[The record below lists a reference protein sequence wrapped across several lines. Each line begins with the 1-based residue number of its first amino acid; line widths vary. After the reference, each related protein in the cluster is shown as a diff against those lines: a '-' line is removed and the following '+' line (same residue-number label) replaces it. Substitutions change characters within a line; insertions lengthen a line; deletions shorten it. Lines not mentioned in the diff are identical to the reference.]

1 VAVPAELARAIHH
14 VRSSPMFAVL
24 EVLGDPWLLRIVDAL
39 GAGAGRFDALA
50 RRLALPRS
58 TLTARLRLLQDR
70 GCVIA
75 IRYSDS
81 PPRDEYRLTAMGR
94 DALGAITLLHQWNR
108 RWAPRRGRVDAAAP
122 CRHCAATAG
131 IAAACATCGVDV
143 VPRDVAALDFPLA
156 APPPLPPVP
165 GYRRSRRGGERT
177 GAAATA
183 PTGEECVGDRWI
195 SLVLGAALLGV
206 RRFRD
211 FQAALD
217 IAPNILAARLDALVA
232 SGLVARAP
240 AAPARPEYRITAKGL
255 DLYPAILALHAW
267 GERWLDPGWAARS
280 GWALLH
286 RPCAT
291 WLATQLVCTSCR
303 AATEQPKV

>member
-1 VAVPAELARAIHH
+1 VAVSPELARAIHH
-14 VRSSPMFAVL
+14 VRTSPMFAVL
-24 EVLGDPWLLRIVDAL
+24 EVLGDPWVLRIVDAL

-50 RRLALPRS
+50 RELALPRS

-70 GCVIA
+70 GCVVA
-75 IRYSDS
+75 VRYSDS
-81 PPRDEYRLTAMGR
+81 PPRAEYRLTAMGK
-94 DALGAITLLHQWNR
+94 DALGAIELLRQWNR
-108 RWAPRRGRVDAAAP
+108 RWARRRGGR
-122 CRHCAATAG
+122 ATASPCARCGGRDG
-131 IAAACATCGVDV
+131 IAAACAACGVDV

-156 APPPLPPVP
+156 APPPLPPP
-165 GYRRSRRGGERT
+165 PSYRRSRRGGELT
-177 GAAATA
+177 GAAATM

-195 SLVLGAALLGV
+195 SLVLGAALLGI

-217 IAPNILAARLDALVA
+217 IAPNILAARLGALVT
-232 SGLVARAP
+232 SGLAVRAP
-240 AAPARPEYRITAKGL
+240 TTPARPEYRITAKGL

-280 GWALLH
+280 GWGLLH

-291 WLATQLVCTSCR
+291 WLSPQLVCTSCR
-303 AATEQPKV
+303 AAVGEA